1 MEELYSD
8 KDWQVIL
15 ESASLPDG
23 REKHVSRVKRADSAH
38 IIAFKDDDTILMLR
52 EYRPYYGTY
61 IWMLP
66 SGRVDKESDHITG
79 AQRELQEETGFR
91 AEKLDLMCKT
101 NYSESLIATNYIY
114 VASGLVKDP
123 LPQDDDELIEVH
135 ECTLEEALENVLT
148 SEVVHT
154 PSAYALFFYR
164 HQTTKKAE

>member
-15 ESASLPDG
+15 ESASLPNG
-23 REKHVSRVKRADSAH
+23 HEKRSSRFKCADKAH
-38 IIAFKDDDTILMLR
+38 ILAFTDEGKILMNR
-52 EYRPYYGTY
+52 EYRPFYGTY
-61 IWMLP
+61 IWMTP
-66 SGRVDKESDHITG
+66 GGRVDKEGDHLEG
-79 AQRELQEETGFR
+79 AQRELREETGFR
-91 AEKLDLMCKT
+91 AEKIELMCKT

-135 ECTLEEALENVLT
+135 ECTLDQALENVLT

-154 PSAYALFFYR
+154 ASAYALFFYR

>member
-1 MEELYSD
+1 MNELYSD
-8 KDWQVIL
+8 NDWQILL

-23 REKHVSRVKRADSAH
+23 REKRVSRAKRADSAH
-38 IIAFKDDDTILMLR
+38 IIAFKDPQAILMIR

-66 SGRVDKESDHITG
+66 SGRIDKETDQIVG

-91 AEKLDLMCKT
+91 AEKLELLCKT

-135 ECTLEEALENVLT
+135 ECTLEDALGKVLT
-148 SEVVHT
+148 SDVVHT
-154 PSAYALFFYR
+154 ASAYALFYYR
-164 HQTTKKAE
+164 YKNTKIVS